1 MTIRKL
7 IIIGG
12 IIMLLSSLTACFS
25 KTYTIGTDPKLE
37 DITSVTIGG
46 GGMEYSSS
54 WSWSAC
60 HSERKD
66 SYELQRV
73 WWSEDANEMKDV
85 TVAIDSYAYE
95 KILDSRKD
103 LKYVRYDPPKSV
115 MDGYSESARIFW
127 PDHPSGSYRID
138 FGERGM
144 QELLSAMNE
153 AWGNH
158 AYKTNEAVSVKG
170 MSFFSFS
177 YGPTDLAYGNDAY
190 TAEINETGDQ
200 VLLTRKL
207 SGQPEEEAQQKSV
220 TASFLARLENIVR
233 SVGADRW
240 DGFSGNDSWVMD
252 GSAFSLFISTED
264 GNSIS
269 ANGHEMYPEGFTLL
283 NKEVADL
290 FAEYFPPEGE

>member
-12 IIMLLSSLTACFS
+12 IIMLLSSLTACFA
-25 KTYTIGTDPKLE
+25 KTYTIGIDPKLE
-37 DITSVTIGG
+37 DITSITVGG

-54 WSWSAC
+54 WSWSAR

-73 WWSEDANEMKDV
+73 WWDEDVNEMKDV
-85 TVAIDSYAYE
+85 TIAIDSHAYE
-95 KILDSRKD
+95 KILDSVKD
-103 LKYVRYDPPKSV
+103 RKYVRYDPPKNV
-115 MDGYSESARIFW
+115 MDGYSESSRIYW
-127 PDHPSGSYRID
+127 SGSPSGSYRID

-144 QELLSAMNE
+144 QELLFAMRE
-153 AWGNH
+153 AWDNH

-177 YGPTDLAYGNDAY
+177 YGPTDIAYGNDVY
-190 TAEINETGDQ
+190 TAETDETGDQ

-207 SGQPEEEAQQKSV
+207 SGQPEEEAQQM
-220 TASFLARLENIVR
+220 TAPISFLSELEDIVR
-233 SVGADRW
+233 SAGADRW
-240 DGFSGNDSWVMD
+240 DGFSGSDSWVMD

-269 ANGHEMYPEGFTLL
+269 ANGHEMYPEGFMVLC
-283 NKEVADL
+283 KEVEDL